1 MTIERGTT
9 QEITITIKGW
19 DLTECDIY
27 ATFKQGA
34 KCLTKKTMD
43 SISFANNA
51 TKIVLTLNQE
61 ETMYFE
67 NQKSGLVQVRWIDA
81 LGRVNKTKTAPFDVD
96 ELLYEAILVRDADGD
111 G

>member
-34 KCLTKKTMD
+34 KSLTKKND
-43 SISFANNA
+43 GQYNLRKQRHENSSDAESRRNN
-51 TKIVLTLNQE
+51 VL
-61 ETMYFE
+61 
-67 NQKSGLVQVRWIDA
+67 
-81 LGRVNKTKTAPFDVD
+81 
-96 ELLYEAILVRDADGD
+96 
-111 G
+111 

>member
-34 KCLTKKTMD
+34 KSLTKKTMD
-43 SISFANNA
+43 SITFANNA

-61 ETMYFE
+61 ETMCFE